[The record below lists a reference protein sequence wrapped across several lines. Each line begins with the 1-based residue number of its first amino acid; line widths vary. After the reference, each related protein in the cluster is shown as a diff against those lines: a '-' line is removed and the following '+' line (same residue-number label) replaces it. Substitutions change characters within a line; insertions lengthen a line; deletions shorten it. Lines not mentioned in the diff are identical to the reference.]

1 MTSNLFND
9 SDITNVTPEERQA
22 VQEILKSERGAI
34 LAKEIICAMSKMDD
48 KATPYFL
55 GLIPT
60 ISKIQMNT
68 LNERIHSMSGWVS
81 YHGRALTMDC
91 VTKGKDKGTPRFL
104 TKKFKGFLELGM
116 WDVLVYI
123 YHFTNFKD
131 FHTQYELGVYSEP
144 YKASDF
150 CCQDDLAKVHI
161 LRFCKFLDTLDT
173 HNIEDL
179 VNPLIFKHYPGME
192 EFIKWCRANRTWDD
206 ISRPTTTNK
215 KARKVK

>member
-1 MTSNLFND
+1 MSRMFEDTNEGN
-9 SDITNVTPEERQA
+9 ITN
-22 VQEILKSERGAI
+22 QEKDAIKQILQSSRCAI
-34 LAKEIICAMSKMDD
+34 LIKLMLQAMSEMDD
-48 KATPYFL
+48 KAPAFL
-55 GLIPT
+55 LTTIPN
-60 ISKIQMNT
+60 IVKIQMDKAADKC
-68 LNERIHSMSGWVS
+68 HSMSGWVS

-131 FHTQYELGVYSEP
+131 FYTQYELGIYSEP
-144 YKASDF
+144 RKASDF

-161 LRFCKFLDTLDT
+161 LRFCKFLDDLDT

-179 VNPLIFKHYPGME
+179 VSPLIFKHYPGME
-192 EFIKWCRANRTWDD
+192 EFVKWCRANRTWDD
-206 ISRPTTTNK
+206 ISRPTKTNK
-215 KARKVK
+215 KTRKVK